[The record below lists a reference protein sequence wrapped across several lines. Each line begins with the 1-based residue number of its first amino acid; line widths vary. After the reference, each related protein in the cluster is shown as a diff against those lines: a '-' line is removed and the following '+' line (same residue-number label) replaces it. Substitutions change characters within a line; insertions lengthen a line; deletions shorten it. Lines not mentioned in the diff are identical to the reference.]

1 MPILP
6 CYLVKWTS
14 WIALRRQPRLD
25 LPQSSTCSRT
35 LTKKNCLLKKLR
47 QNGLVQVLLNL
58 PAGNWEKGERGI
70 GCLPDRVNEF
80 REGVGKAIE
89 YATALGCKQVN
100 CLMGYAPENVS
111 RLQVDYTVVSNVR
124 FAAVEL
130 KKAGIRLL
138 IEPCNTRDMPGFSL
152 NHTAQALEIIKAANS
167 DNVFIQYD
175 IYHAQVMEGDLCNT
189 IEKNLAHIGHIQIAD
204 NPGRHEPG
212 TGEIN
217 YPYLFTHLD
226 RMGYSGWVGCEL
238 QAGGQDRGRAALAHR
253 AGIRKLICGKARVP
267 VKLWGIFPRPCGP
280 KTIFGLWW
288 PGCCIISDKGRSSW
302 QDRSDSAMYQ
312 TRTHFQGW

>member
-1 MPILP
+1 MPKFDANLSMLFGEVDFLDRFEAAAKAGFTGIE
-6 CYLVKWTS
+6 YLFPY
-14 WIALRRQPRLD
+14 AY
-25 LPQSSTCSRT
+25 
-35 LTKKNCLLKKLR
+35 KKELLVEKL
-47 QNGLVQVLLNL
+47 QKNSLVQILLNL

-80 REGVGKAIE
+80 QEGVGKAIE

-100 CLMGYAPENVS
+100 CLMGFAPENVS
-111 RLQVDYTVVSNVR
+111 QLQLHYTVVSNVR

-138 IEPCNTRDMPGFSL
+138 IESCNTRDMPGFYL

-217 YPYLFTHLD
+217 YPYLFAHLD
-226 RMGYSGWVGCEL
+226 RMGYSGWVGCEYKPAARTEEGL
-238 QAGGQDRGRAALAHR
+238 RWRTELVSGR
-253 AGIRKLICGKARVP
+253 
-267 VKLWGIFPRPCGP
+267 
-280 KTIFGLWW
+280 
-288 PGCCIISDKGRSSW
+288 
-302 QDRSDSAMYQ
+302 
-312 TRTHFQGW
+312 